1 MIVWL
6 ASYPKSG
13 NTWLRTIIAEILS
26 SVYDIDN
33 CSNPLKNI
41 NNIKSYPLTRHYDG
55 IINKSDTGID
65 RKKLTISNWIT
76 TQQKINLDNKIK
88 ILKTH
93 NYACKIEIAANEKYS
108 FTDLE
113 NSLGVIY
120 VVRDPRNVITSINHH
135 FSHDNYDQSFKMM
148 SENIAWINSSD
159 SDRIPEALSS
169 WDEHYESWSR
179 FPKNFL
185 LIKYEDLLIDSR
197 REIEK
202 IYDYLKKFYKIK
214 KPDVNNIIQNTK
226 FENLK
231 SLENKHGFTE
241 SVSDKITNE
250 KKSFFNLGPKNNW
263 QELLDDNTLKKINNR
278 FYKTMIKLG
287 YL

>member
-26 SVYDIDN
+26 SVHGNDDS
-33 CSNPLKNI
+33 SNPLINI
-41 NNIKSYPLTRHYDG
+41 NNIKSYPLIRHYDG
-55 IINKSDTGID
+55 IINKSDTGVN

-76 TQQKINLDNKIK
+76 TQEKINLDNEIK
-88 ILKTH
+88 IFKTH
-93 NYACKIEIAANEKYS
+93 NYACKIEIAANEKYA
-108 FTDLE
+108 FTDLK

-120 VVRDPRNVITSINHH
+120 IVRDPRNVITSINHH
-135 FSHDNYDQSFKMM
+135 FSHDNFDQSFKMM
-148 SENIAWINSSD
+148 SENIAWINSNN

-169 WDEHYESWSR
+169 WDEHYESWAR

-185 LIKYEDLLIDSR
+185 LIKYEDLLTNSQK
-197 REIEK
+197 EIK
-202 IYDYLKKFYKIK
+202 RIYYYLKKFYKIK
-214 KPDVNNIIQNTK
+214 KPNMDNIIQNTK

-231 SLENKHGFTE
+231 NLENKFGFVE
-241 SVSDKITNE
+241 SVTDKTTN
-250 KKSFFNLGPKNNW
+250 KQKSFFNLGPKNNW
-263 QELLDDNTLKKINNR
+263 QELLDSNTVKKINNR
-278 FYKTMIKLG
+278 FYSTMIKLG